1 MKLTK
6 EQIELV
12 EDYGLTFSD
21 NYSGRFMFGEVTHA
35 VSGDELQIRA
45 FKSHLI
51 DLRSDTSLDL
61 LNQLDT
67 ARQDD
72 LGKGIIL
79 Y

>member
-1 MKLTK
+1 
-6 EQIELV
+6 
-12 EDYGLTFSD
+12 
-21 NYSGRFMFGEVTHA
+21 MFGEVTHA

-61 LNQLDT
+61 LSQLDT
-67 ARQDD
+67 SRQDD

>member
-1 MKLTK
+1 MKLTT

-21 NYSGRFMFGEVTHA
+21 NYSGRFMFGEMTHA

-61 LNQLDT
+61 LAQLDT
-67 ARQDD
+67 ARQDE

>member
-21 NYSGRFMFGEVTHA
+21 NYSGRFMFGEMTHA
-35 VSGDELQIRA
+35 VSGDELKIRS

-51 DLRSDTSLDL
+51 DLR
-61 LNQLDT
+61 
-67 ARQDD
+67 
-72 LGKGIIL
+72 
-79 Y
+79 

>member
-1 MKLTK
+1 MKLTQ

-21 NYSGRFMFGEVTHA
+21 NYSGRFMFGEMTHA
-35 VSGDELQIRA
+35 VLDDKLQIRS

-51 DLRSDTSLDL
+51 DLRWDTSLDL
-61 LNQLDT
+61 LSQLDT

-72 LGKGIIL
+72 LGKSIIL